1 MIFLENKRTDY
12 FREYMS
18 IYRKENKETV
28 AKADKRWRDKNKEH
42 RAKYM
47 REYRARKKAEQEK
60 NREI

>member
-1 MIFLENKRTDY
+1 MENKRTDY
-12 FREYMS
+12 FRQYMS
-18 IYRKENKETV
+18 TYRKENKETV

-60 NREI
+60 NKEI